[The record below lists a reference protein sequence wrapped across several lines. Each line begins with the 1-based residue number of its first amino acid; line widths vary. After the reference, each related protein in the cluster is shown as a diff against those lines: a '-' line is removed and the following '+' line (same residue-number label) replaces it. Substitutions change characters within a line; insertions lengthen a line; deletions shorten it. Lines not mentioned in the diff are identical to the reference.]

1 MTAYLTVEQTR
12 IVAVVATTYVQPIV
26 DELGYVYPVAEVA
39 YTYAAVTAIL
49 DNSGAFKYLS
59 EQAFFADSKAYSFSK
74 SLTDSFG
81 QQEFVSIGFS
91 TSASDSISFADS
103 ARNAVGKSL
112 ADTYSAVDA
121 LNFATQVSLR
131 TNEVGVLTDSAAK
144 SFSKS
149 LIHNIFFTPTKDKA
163 ELSVDKTLADD
174 FGMSDSIFVQRV
186 YIREFDEYLT
196 IADGLSFSFGGEDV
210 IENINAIDSPVFS
223 YDKVL
228 SDGVAMND
236 ALGAGDGIAYTFA
249 TSVSNVAFA
258 TESAVLSSQTIK
270 SETLVA
276 TDSGIIVQQ
285 DYVDLTYFAE
295 DYVGVSYTF

>member
-26 DELGYVYPVAEVA
+26 DELEYVYPVAEVA

-81 QQEFVSIGFS
+81 QQEFISIGFS

-112 ADTYSAVDA
+112 ADTYSAEDA

-144 SFSKS
+144 NFSKS
-149 LIHNIFFTPTKDKA
+149 LIHNIFFIPDYAVRSVEKA
-163 ELSVDKTLADD
+163 VSDD
-174 FGMSDSIFVQRV
+174 FGASDSIFVERI
-186 YIREFDEYLT
+186 YIRVFDEYLT
-196 IADGLSFSFGGEDV
+196 ILDSESFSFNGQDV
-210 IENINAIDSPVFS
+210 LESINAGDSQLFS
-223 YDKVL
+223 YAKAL

-249 TSVSNVAFA
+249 TSIANVAFA
-258 TESAVLSSQTIK
+258 SEAAILSSEAIK

>member
-1 MTAYLTVEQTR
+1 MTSYL
-12 IVAVVATTYVQPIV
+12 IVATSRVIAVVDST
-26 DELGYVYPVAEVA
+26 
-39 YTYAAVTAIL
+39 YTYASVAAIL
-49 DNSGAFKYLS
+49 DNSGSFKYFS
-59 EQAFFADSKAYSFSK
+59 DQAVFVDSKAYNFSK

-81 QQEFVSIGFS
+81 QQEIVAIGFS
-91 TSASDSISFADS
+91 TSASDSVSFADS
-103 ARNAVGKSL
+103 TRRSTAKAL
-112 ADTYSAVDA
+112 ADTYGASDA
-121 LNFATQVSLR
+121 LSFVSQRNLQ
-131 TNEVGVLTDSAAK
+131 TNEVGILTDSAAK
-144 SFSKS
+144 NFSKS

-174 FGMSDSIFVQRV
+174 FGMSDSIVLQRV

-196 IADGLSFSFGGEDV
+196 IEDGLSFSFGGEDV
-210 IENINAIDSPVFS
+210 LENINAIDSRVFDYS
-223 YDKVL
+223 KVL

-236 ALGAGDGIAYTFA
+236 ALGAGDGIAYTFV

-258 TESAVLSSQTIK
+258 ADSAALSSQTIK
-270 SETLVA
+270 SETLAA